1 MRTSEVK
8 DVEDARKKQ
17 VAVPVAVVNGRTERW
32 PDGRKVRRKDRRTDI
47 RRLPLQ
53 ETSSAAQKG
62 LKKKSPLLWPWS
74 ETSFVQCETALV

>member
-62 LKKKSPLLWPWS
+62 LKKKAPLLWPWS